1 MQIVDK
7 VIAMRSRYLETIIWL
22 AGRNRKVG
30 FRRVGEHTADSDST
44 ARFMAN
50 SVCERYHSTSLA
62 REDQRM
68 QISGKTVL
76 ITGAGRG
83 LGAAMARGLAE
94 RGADVA
100 LVDLDETGLQE
111 VAGACRALG
120 RRVQTY
126 SANVAS
132 EIEVVNVFERVASD
146 FGRLDCA
153 IANAGILRD
162 GLLVK
167 VKDGAVVAKLP
178 LAQWQSVID
187 VNLTGVF
194 LCGREAAERM
204 IRLGNGGCII
214 NISSLSRAGNFGQS
228 NYSAAKA
235 GVAAL
240 TVVWAK
246 ELARYGIRVNAIAPG
261 FIKTEMV
268 AAMKPEMLEKMAA
281 GIPAQRLGDPSEIA
295 ATAAFIL
302 ENDYCNGRVIE
313 IDGGQRL

>member
-1 MQIVDK
+1 MEL
-7 VIAMRSRYLETIIWL
+7 R
-22 AGRNRKVG
+22 
-30 FRRVGEHTADSDST
+30 
-44 ARFMAN
+44 
-50 SVCERYHSTSLA
+50 
-62 REDQRM
+62 
-68 QISGKTVL
+68 GKTVL

-83 LGAAMARGLAE
+83 LGAAMARGLAR
-94 RGADVA
+94 RGANLA
-100 LVDLDETGLQE
+100 LLDLDEAGLDAVRAE
-111 VAGACRALG
+111 CRAFG
-120 RRVQTY
+120 VRAESY
-126 SANVAS
+126 KANVAS
-132 EIEVVNVFERVASD
+132 EGDVVATFDRVVAD
-146 FGRLDCA
+146 FGRLDGS

-167 VKDGAVVAKLP
+167 AKGSEVAGKLS
-178 LAQWQSVID
+178 LAQWQAVID

-204 IRLGNGGCII
+204 ITIGNGGCII

-246 ELARYGIRVNAIAPG
+246 ELARHGIRVNGIAPG

-268 AAMKPEMLEKMAA
+268 AGMKPEMLEKMAA
-281 GIPAQRLGDPSEIA
+281 GIPVQRLGEPEEIA
-295 ATAAFIL
+295 ATAEFIFA
-302 ENDYCNGRVIE
+302 NDYVNGRILE

>member
-1 MQIVDK
+1 MQ
-7 VIAMRSRYLETIIWL
+7 L
-22 AGRNRKVG
+22 A
-30 FRRVGEHTADSDST
+30 
-44 ARFMAN
+44 
-50 SVCERYHSTSLA
+50 
-62 REDQRM
+62 
-68 QISGKTVL
+68 GKTVL

-83 LGAAMARGLAE
+83 LGAAMAEGLAD
-94 RGADVA
+94 RGANLA
-100 LVDLDETGLQE
+100 LVDLDAAGLDA
-111 VAGACRALG
+111 VRSACEKRGVRAA
-120 RRVQTY
+120 TY
-126 SANVAS
+126 NANVAV
-132 EIEVVNVFERVASD
+132 ETDVIATFDRVVAD
-146 FGRLDCA
+146 FGRLDA
-153 IANAGILRD
+153 VIANAGILRD

-167 VKDGAVVAKLP
+167 VKDGAVVDKLS
-178 LAQWQSVID
+178 LAQWQAVID

-194 LCGREAAERM
+194 LTGREAAERM
-204 IRLGNGGCII
+204 IRLGNSGCIV

-268 AAMKPEMLEKMAA
+268 ASMKPELLAKMAA
-281 GIPAQRLGDPSEIA
+281 GIPVQRLGEPNEIA

-302 ENDYCNGRVIE
+302 ENDYYNGRVLE

>member
-1 MQIVDK
+1 MDL
-7 VIAMRSRYLETIIWL
+7 R
-22 AGRNRKVG
+22 
-30 FRRVGEHTADSDST
+30 
-44 ARFMAN
+44 
-50 SVCERYHSTSLA
+50 
-62 REDQRM
+62 
-68 QISGKTVL
+68 GKTIL

-83 LGAAMARGLAE
+83 LGAAMAKRLAA
-94 RGADVA
+94 RGANLA
-100 LVDLDETGLQE
+100 LVDLDAAGLGL
-111 VAGACRALG
+111 VRDACRTLG
-120 RRVQTY
+120 VRAETY
-126 SANVAS
+126 AANVAA
-132 EIEVVNVFERVASD
+132 ERDVVGTFDRVVAD
-146 FGRLDCA
+146 FGSLDGS

-167 VKDGAVVAKLP
+167 AKDGEVTGKLS
-178 LAQWQSVID
+178 LEQWQAVID

-204 IRLGNGGCII
+204 IRLRRGGCIV

-246 ELARYGIRVNAIAPG
+246 ELARHEIRVNAIAPG

-268 AAMKPEMLEKMAA
+268 ASMKPEVLEKMAA
-281 GIPAQRLGDPSEIA
+281 GIPVQRLGEPDEIA
-295 ATAAFIL
+295 ATAEFIFA
-302 ENDYCNGRVIE
+302 NDYLNGRILE

>member
-1 MQIVDK
+1 MQ
-7 VIAMRSRYLETIIWL
+7 L
-22 AGRNRKVG
+22 A
-30 FRRVGEHTADSDST
+30 
-44 ARFMAN
+44 
-50 SVCERYHSTSLA
+50 
-62 REDQRM
+62 
-68 QISGKTVL
+68 GKTVV

-83 LGAAMARGLAE
+83 LGAAMAEGLAD
-94 RGADVA
+94 RGANLA
-100 LVDLDETGLQE
+100 LVDLDAPGLDAVRAACEKRGVRATTYHANIAVE
-111 VAGACRALG
+111 VDVAKTFD
-120 RRVQTY
+120 RV
-126 SANVAS
+126 VA
-132 EIEVVNVFERVASD
+132 D
-146 FGRLDCA
+146 FGRLDVVVN
-153 IANAGILRD
+153 NAGILRD

-167 VKDGAVVAKLP
+167 VKDGAVVEKLS
-178 LAQWQSVID
+178 LAQWQAVID

-204 IRLGNGGCII
+204 IRLGQGGCIV

-268 AAMKPEMLEKMAA
+268 ASMKPEVLAKMAA
-281 GIPAQRLGDPSEIA
+281 GIPVQRLGEPNEIA
-295 ATAAFIL
+295 ATAVFIL
-302 ENDYCNGRVIE
+302 ENDYYNGRVLE

>member
-1 MQIVDK
+1 MEL
-7 VIAMRSRYLETIIWL
+7 R
-22 AGRNRKVG
+22 
-30 FRRVGEHTADSDST
+30 
-44 ARFMAN
+44 
-50 SVCERYHSTSLA
+50 
-62 REDQRM
+62 
-68 QISGKTVL
+68 GKTVL

-83 LGAAMARGLAE
+83 LGAAMARALARRGANLALLDLDDTGLAE
-94 RGADVA
+94 VR
-100 LVDLDETGLQE
+100 
-111 VAGACRALG
+111 AGASALG
-120 RRVQTY
+120 VEAETY
-126 SANVAS
+126 RANVAL
-132 EIEVVNVFERVASD
+132 EADVVDAFDRVVAR
-146 FGRLDCA
+146 FGRLDGV

-167 VKDGAVVAKLP
+167 AKDGEIVGKLS
-178 LAQWQSVID
+178 LEHWRAVID

-204 IRLGNGGCII
+204 IRLGNGGCIV

-268 AAMKPEMLEKMAA
+268 ATMKPEILEKMAA
-281 GIPAQRLGDPSEIA
+281 GIPVQRLGEPDEIA
-295 ATAAFIL
+295 ATVEFIFG
-302 ENDYCNGRVIE
+302 NDYVNGRVIE
-313 IDGGQRL
+313 VDGGQRL

>member
-1 MQIVDK
+1 
-7 VIAMRSRYLETIIWL
+7 
-22 AGRNRKVG
+22 
-30 FRRVGEHTADSDST
+30 
-44 ARFMAN
+44 
-50 SVCERYHSTSLA
+50 
-62 REDQRM
+62 M

-94 RGADVA
+94 RGADLA
-100 LVDLDETGLQE
+100 LVDLDESGLRD
-111 VAGACRALG
+111 VAEACRTLG
-120 RRVQTY
+120 RRAQTY
-126 SANVAS
+126 AANVAD
-132 EIEVVNVFERVASD
+132 EAAVVSLFDRVVAD

-167 VKDGAVVAKLP
+167 VKDGEVVGKLP

-268 AAMKPEMLEKMAA
+268 ASMKPEILEKMAA
-281 GIPAQRLGDPSEIA
+281 GIPVGRLGEPGEIA
-295 ATAAFIL
+295 ATAAFIV

>member
-1 MQIVDK
+1 MDL
-7 VIAMRSRYLETIIWL
+7 R
-22 AGRNRKVG
+22 
-30 FRRVGEHTADSDST
+30 
-44 ARFMAN
+44 
-50 SVCERYHSTSLA
+50 
-62 REDQRM
+62 
-68 QISGKTVL
+68 GKTVL
-76 ITGAGRG
+76 VTGAGRG
-83 LGAAMARGLAE
+83 LGAAMAKRLAQSGADLALLDLDDRGLVAVRDAARGHAVRAE
-94 RGADVA
+94 TYSVNVA
-100 LVDLDETGLQE
+100 VEQE
-111 VAGACRALG
+111 VIAVFD
-120 RRVQTY
+120 RV
-126 SANVAS
+126 VA
-132 EIEVVNVFERVASD
+132 D
-146 FGRLDCA
+146 FGRLDGC

-167 VKDGAVVAKLP
+167 AKDGEVTGKLS
-178 LAQWQSVID
+178 LEQWQAVID

-204 IRLGNGGCII
+204 IGCGNGGCII

-268 AAMKPEMLEKMAA
+268 ASMKPEILEKMAA
-281 GIPAQRLGDPSEIA
+281 GIPVQRLGEPDEIA
-295 ATAAFIL
+295 ATAEFIFA
-302 ENDYCNGRVIE
+302 NDYLNGRILE